1 MHRISKFSREVYQK
15 IYNAL
20 VPLDSFVVY
29 AFILLLVMF
38 AAYNLMIKNIGFYY
52 DDWEGVFLQKQ
63 NYSFLQVWNYFLIDR
78 PFSALVH
85 FVLNPLLGTKPA
97 SWRIAGML
105 VNWTAVL
112 FIVKSLLRI
121 WPKRIM
127 EIGWIGLMLAVYPG
141 ITRQF
146 VIRTSMVH
154 YISLLLFSIS
164 IWLMIKAV
172 QELKHRWVFL
182 AISLILSILQM
193 LIIEYFAG
201 LELIRGLILFYIF
214 KKEGKTTGKALK
226 DTFYTWFPFLFGFA
240 IFIIFRFSI
249 LPGIQQAGMVT
260 KNTPGVFTALLSNP
274 LQSIIYLMEVILQDV
289 VYAVLYVW
297 SQTIVPEQIDLQAMA
312 TLASWVVGALM
323 ALFAGVTISIW
334 QQKSGDE
341 ESAEPYPLFI
351 FLLCIFAMLLGG
363 LPIWAVGRQVIKG
376 LWASR
381 FLFGLVMG
389 AVPSVVLALSW
400 AFSKHRRKMYS
411 IVLSLL
417 LMSSIAFQFRTGKT
431 FALTWHYTR
440 DYFWQ
445 LKWRAPSL
453 VPGTFILSPYT
464 PYQFSADYEIAF
476 TTNIFFDAGN
486 QSENVSYWW
495 FDGPDDLLDFSK
507 NAYPDQLVID
517 HKFRNISFQSDLQ
530 HALAVIYK
538 PSRGCLQVLD
548 TAYVNEPLLLP
559 VEQQLFPVL
568 NTGLILND
576 STPVPLDIFGPEPD
590 RTWCYFYQSADRARS
605 NENWPEVIK
614 QWDIAKQEGLKTAYG
629 PEYLPFIEANAR
641 LTQWDDALE
650 FTEMAMATTE
660 KMEPFL
666 CTNWERIKTSTP
678 DSQEKSDVINS
689 VMDLLKCSE
698 LSESFQ

>member
-1 MHRISKFSREVYQK
+1 MHHISAYSRKVYQK
-15 IYNAL
+15 IYTAL
-20 VPLDSFVVY
+20 LPIDGFVAY

-38 AAYNLMIKNIGFYY
+38 AAYNLLIKNIGFYY

-63 NYSFLQVWNYFLIDR
+63 NYSFSQVWNYFLIDR
-78 PFSALVH
+78 PFSTLVH
-85 FVLNPLLGTKPA
+85 FALNPVLGTKPA

-105 VNWTAVL
+105 VNWAAVL
-112 FIVKSLLRI
+112 FVVKSLLRI

-164 IWLMIKAV
+164 IWLMIKSV
-172 QELKHRWVFL
+172 QEQKNRRVFL
-182 AISLILSILQM
+182 ALSLILSLLQM

-201 LELIRGLILFYIF
+201 LELIRGLLLLYLF
-214 KKEGKTTGKALK
+214 KKEGKTFSKALK
-226 DTFYTWFPFLFGFA
+226 ETIFNWIPFLIVFA
-240 IFIIFRFSI
+240 IFIVFRFFV
-249 LPGIQQAGMVT
+249 LPDIQHAGMVT
-260 KNTPGVFTALLSNP
+260 KNTPGVFTALHSNP
-274 LQSIIYLMEVILQDV
+274 LQSIIYLAEVVIQDA

-297 SQTIVPEQIDLQAMA
+297 SQTIVPEQINLQAMA

-323 ALFAGVTISIW
+323 ALVAGVTITIW
-334 QQKSGDE
+334 QQKSGE
-341 ESAEPYPLFI
+341 EKSAEQYPFFI

-363 LPIWAVGRQVIKG
+363 LPIWAVGRQAING

-389 AVPSVVLALSW
+389 AVPLVVLTLSW
-400 AFSKHRRKMYS
+400 AFSKQRRKMYS

-431 FALTWHYTR
+431 FALTWHYTQ

-476 TTNIFFDAGN
+476 TTNVFYDAGN

-495 FDGPDDLLDFSK
+495 FDGPDDLLDFSRK
-507 NAYPDQLVID
+507 TYPDQMVID
-517 HKFRNISFQSDLQ
+517 RHFRNISFQSDMQ

-538 PSRGCLQVLD
+538 PSRGCLQVVD
-548 TAYVNEPLLLP
+548 SAYLNQPLLLP
-559 VEQQLFPVL
+559 EEQQLFPVL
-568 NTGLILND
+568 NNGLILND
-576 STPVPLDIFGPEPD
+576 VTSVPEDIFGPEPD
-590 RTWCYFYQSADRARS
+590 RTWCYYFQSAELARS
-605 NENWPEVIK
+605 NEDWQKVIK
-614 QWDIAKQEGLKTAYG
+614 QWEKASQEGFKAAYG
-629 PEYLPFIEANAR
+629 SEYLPFIEANAHLDEWGKAME
-641 LTQWDDALE
+641 LTKIS
-650 FTEMAMATTE
+650 MVTTE

-666 CTNWERIKTSTP
+666 CTNWERIKTDTS
-678 DSQEKSDVINS
+678 DSQEKSIAIDS
-689 VMDLLKCSE
+689 VMDLLKCST
-698 LSESFQ
+698 LTESVQ

>member
-214 KKEGKTTGKALK
+214 KKEGKSTGKALK
-226 DTFYTWFPFLFGFA
+226 DTFFTWFPFLFGFA

-323 ALFAGVTISIW
+323 ALFAGVTITIW

-507 NAYPDQLVID
+507 NAYPDQMVID
-517 HKFRNISFQSDLQ
+517 HKFRNISFQSDMQ

-614 QWDIAKQEGLKTAYG
+614 QWDIAKQEGFKTAYG

>member
-1 MHRISKFSREVYQK
+1 MHRISKFSRNVYQK
-15 IYNAL
+15 FYTAL
-20 VPLDSFVVY
+20 EPIDGFVVY
-29 AFILLLVMF
+29 ALVLLLVMF

-63 NYSFLQVWNYFLIDR
+63 NYSFSQVWNYFLIDR
-78 PFSALVH
+78 PFSTIVH
-85 FVLNPLLGTKPA
+85 FALNPLLGTKPA

-105 VNWTAVL
+105 VNWAAVL
-112 FIVKSLLRI
+112 FVVKSLLRI

-164 IWLMIKAV
+164 VWIMIKAV
-172 QELKHRWVFL
+172 QERKHRWAFL
-182 AISLILSILQM
+182 AISLVLSLLQM

-214 KKEGKTTGKALK
+214 KKEGNSPIRVLK
-226 DTFYTWFPFLFGFA
+226 DTFFNWFPFLIIFA
-240 IFIIFRFSI
+240 LFIIYRLFI
-249 LPGIQQAGMVT
+249 LPDIQQAGMVS
-260 KNTPGVFTALLSNP
+260 KNTPEVFVALLSNP
-274 LQSIIYLMEVILQDV
+274 LQSIIYMAEVIFQDV

-297 SQTIVPEQIDLQAMA
+297 SQTIVPEQINLQAMA
-312 TLASWVVGALM
+312 TVASWVVGALM
-323 ALFAGVTISIW
+323 ALIAGVTISIW
-334 QQKSGDE
+334 QQKSGE
-341 ESAEPYPLFI
+341 EERSEPYPFFI
-351 FLLCIFAMLLGG
+351 FLLCVFAMLLGG
-363 LPIWAVGRQVIKG
+363 LPIWAVGRQAIKG

-389 AVPSVVLALSW
+389 AVPLVVLTLSW
-400 AFSKHRRKMYS
+400 AFSKQRRKMYS
-411 IVLSLL
+411 IFLSLL

-431 FALTWHYTR
+431 FALTWQYTR

-476 TTNIFFDAGN
+476 TANVFYDAGN

-495 FDGPDDLLDFSK
+495 FDGPDDLLDFST
-507 NAYPDQLVID
+507 NAYPDQKMID
-517 HKFRNISFQSDLQ
+517 HQFRNISFQSDMQ

-538 PSRGCLQVLD
+538 PSRGCLQVMD
-548 TAYVNEPLLLP
+548 AAYVAEPLLLP
-559 VEQQLFPVL
+559 EEQQLLSVL
-568 NTGLILND
+568 NSGLILND
-576 STPVPLDIFGPEPD
+576 VTPVPLDIFGPEPD
-590 RTWCYFYQSADRARS
+590 RTWCYYFQSADLARS
-605 NENWPEVIK
+605 NEDWPGVIN
-614 QWDIAKQEGLKTAYG
+614 QWDAAKQEGFETAYG
-629 PEYLPFIEANAR
+629 PEYLPFIEAKAHLNEWDNAME
-641 LTQWDDALE
+641 L
-650 FTEMAMATTE
+650 TEMAMTTTD

-666 CTNWERIKTSTP
+666 CTNWERIKSSTP
-678 DSQEKSDVINS
+678 DSQEKSIAIET
-689 VMDLLKCSE
+689 VMDLLKCSK
-698 LSESFQ
+698 LIKSLQ

>member
-1 MHRISKFSREVYQK
+1 MHRISKFPQKVYQK
-15 IYNAL
+15 IYTAL
-20 VPLDSFVVY
+20 EPIDGFVVY
-29 AFILLLVMF
+29 ALILFLVMF

-85 FVLNPLLGTKPA
+85 FFLNPLLGAKPA

-105 VNWTAVL
+105 VNWAAVL

-172 QELKHRWVFL
+172 QERNQRWVLL
-182 AISLILSILQM
+182 ALSLVLSLLQM
-193 LIIEYFAG
+193 LLIEYFAG
-201 LELIRGLILFYIF
+201 LELIRGLILFYLF
-214 KKEGKTTGKALK
+214 KKEGKATGKAVK
-226 DTFYTWFPFLFGFA
+226 DAFFYWIPYL
-240 IFIIFRFSI
+240 IIFGLFIFFRLSI
-249 LPGIQQAGMVT
+249 LPGIQQAGMVS
-260 KNTPGVFTALLSNP
+260 KNTLGVISALLSNP
-274 LQSIIYLMEVILQDV
+274 LLSIVHQMEVILQDV

-312 TLASWVVGALM
+312 TIASWVVGALV
-323 ALFAGVTISIW
+323 ALLAGVYITIW
-334 QQKSGDE
+334 QQKSGDD
-341 ESAEPYPLFI
+341 ESAEPYPFFI
-351 FLLCIFAMLLGG
+351 FLMCIFAMLLGG

-376 LWASR
+376 MWASR

-389 AVPSVVLALSW
+389 AVPLVVLTLSW
-400 AFSKHRRKMYS
+400 AFSKQRRKMYS

-431 FALTWHYTR
+431 FALTWHYAK

-476 TTNIFFDAGN
+476 TANVFYDAGN

-507 NAYPDQLVID
+507 NAYPDQMTID
-517 HKFRNISFQSDLQ
+517 HKFRDISFQSDME

-548 TAYVNEPLLLP
+548 TAYTNEPLLLP
-559 VEQQLFPVL
+559 EERQLFPVL
-568 NTGLILND
+568 NSGLISNGK
-576 STPVPLDIFGPEPD
+576 TPVPLDIFGPEPD
-590 RTWCYFYQSADRARS
+590 RTWCYYYQSAELARS
-605 NENWPEVIK
+605 NKDWSEVIK
-614 QWDIAKQEGLKTAYG
+614 KWDTANQAGFKAAYG
-629 PEYLPFIEANAR
+629 PEYLPFIEANACLNKWGDAME
-641 LTQWDDALE
+641 LTQ
-650 FTEMAMATTE
+650 MAMATTE

-666 CTNWERIKTSTP
+666 CTNWERIMTTIP
-678 DSQEKSDVINS
+678 DSQEKSIAVDT
-689 VMDLLKCSE
+689 VMNLLNCRSLGE
-698 LSESFQ
+698 

>member
-1 MHRISKFSREVYQK
+1 MHQISEFSRKVYQK
-15 IYNAL
+15 IYTAFGRI
-20 VPLDSFVVY
+20 DGFVAY

-38 AAYNLMIKNIGFYY
+38 AAYNLMIKYIGFYY

-78 PFSALVH
+78 PFSSLVH
-85 FVLNPLLGTKPA
+85 FVLNPLLGTRPA

-105 VNWTAVL
+105 VNWAAVI
-112 FIVKSLLRI
+112 FIVKSFLRI

-127 EIGWIGLMLAVYPG
+127 EIAWIGLMLAVYPG

-172 QELKHRWVFL
+172 QEQEHRKVFL
-182 AISLILSILQM
+182 AISLVLSLLQM

-201 LELIRGLILFYIF
+201 LELIRGLILLYLF
-214 KKEGKTTGKALK
+214 KKEGKTLGKALK
-226 DTFYTWFPFLFGFA
+226 NTFFYWFSFLFIFA
-240 IFIIFRFSI
+240 IFIIYRISI
-249 LPGIQQAGMVT
+249 LPGIQQAGMVA
-260 KNTPGVFTALLSNP
+260 KNTPGVITAVLTNP
-274 LQSIIYLMEVILQDV
+274 IQSIINLAEVIIQDV

-297 SQTIVPEQIDLQAMA
+297 SQTFVPEQIDLQSKA
-312 TLASWVVGALM
+312 TLASWAVGALM
-323 ALFAGVTISIW
+323 ALSAGVIVAIW
-334 QQKSGDE
+334 QQKTGDD
-341 ESAEPYPLFI
+341 ESAESYPFFI
-351 FLLCIFAMLLGG
+351 LMMCIFAMLLGG
-363 LPIWAVGRQVIKG
+363 LPIWAVGRQAIKG

-389 AVPSVVLALSW
+389 AVPLVVLTLSW
-400 AFSKHRRKMYS
+400 EFSKQRRKLYP

-431 FALTWHYTR
+431 FALTWQYTR

-476 TTNIFFDAGN
+476 ATNVFYDSGN
-486 QSENVSYWW
+486 QDENVSYWW
-495 FDGPDDLLDFSK
+495 FDGPDDLLDFTEK
-507 NAYPDQLVID
+507 AYPLQKVID
-517 HKFRNISFQSDLQ
+517 HHFRNISFQSDMQ

-548 TAYVNEPLLLP
+548 ATYLNEPLLLI
-559 VEQQLFPVL
+559 EEKQLFPVL
-568 NTGLILND
+568 NSGLILND
-576 STPVPLDIFGPEPD
+576 NTSVPLDVFGPEPD
-590 RTWCYFYQSADRARS
+590 RTWCYYYQSADLARS
-605 NENWPEVIK
+605 NENWKEVIK
-614 QWDIAKQEGLKTAYG
+614 QWDTASQEGFKAAYG

-641 LTQWDDALE
+641 LNQWNNAVEL
-650 FTEMAMATTE
+650 TEMAMVTTE

-666 CTNWERIKTSTP
+666 CSNWERIKSSTP
-678 DSQEKSDVINS
+678 NSQEKDITFDK
-689 VMDLLKCSE
+689 VMDLLKCSV
-698 LSESFQ
+698 LPKSLQ

>member
-1 MHRISKFSREVYQK
+1 MHRISKFSRNVYQK
-15 IYNAL
+15 FYTAL
-20 VPLDSFVVY
+20 EPIDGFVVY
-29 AFILLLVMF
+29 ALVLLLVMF

-63 NYSFLQVWNYFLIDR
+63 NYSFSQVWNYFLIDR
-78 PFSALVH
+78 PFSTIVH
-85 FVLNPLLGTKPA
+85 FALNPLLGTKPA

-105 VNWTAVL
+105 VNWAAVL
-112 FIVKSLLRI
+112 FVVKSLLRI

-164 IWLMIKAV
+164 VWIMIKAV
-172 QELKHRWVFL
+172 QERKHRWAFL
-182 AISLILSILQM
+182 AISLVLSLLQM

-214 KKEGKTTGKALK
+214 KKEGNSPIRVLK
-226 DTFYTWFPFLFGFA
+226 DTFFNWFPFLIIFA
-240 IFIIFRFSI
+240 LFIIYRLFI
-249 LPGIQQAGMVT
+249 LPDIQQAGMVS
-260 KNTPGVFTALLSNP
+260 KNTPEVFVALLSNP
-274 LQSIIYLMEVILQDV
+274 LQSIIYMAEVIFQDV

-297 SQTIVPEQIDLQAMA
+297 SQTIVPEQINLQAMA
-312 TLASWVVGALM
+312 TVASWVVGALM
-323 ALFAGVTISIW
+323 ALIAGVTISIW
-334 QQKSGDE
+334 QQKSGE
-341 ESAEPYPLFI
+341 EERSEPYPFFI
-351 FLLCIFAMLLGG
+351 FLLCVFAMLLGG
-363 LPIWAVGRQVIKG
+363 LPIWAVGRQAIKG

-389 AVPSVVLALSW
+389 AVPLVVLTLSW
-400 AFSKHRRKMYS
+400 AFSKQRRKMYS
-411 IVLSLL
+411 IFLSLL

-431 FALTWHYTR
+431 FALTWQYTR

-476 TTNIFFDAGN
+476 TANVFYDAGN

-495 FDGPDDLLDFSK
+495 FDGPDDLLDFST
-507 NAYPDQLVID
+507 NAYPDQKMID
-517 HKFRNISFQSDLQ
+517 HQFRNISFQSDMQ

-538 PSRGCLQVLD
+538 PSRGCLQVMD
-548 TAYVNEPLLLP
+548 AAYVAEPLLLP
-559 VEQQLFPVL
+559 EEQQLLPVL
-568 NTGLILND
+568 NSGLILND
-576 STPVPLDIFGPEPD
+576 VTPVPLDIFGPEPD
-590 RTWCYFYQSADRARS
+590 RTWCYYFQSADLARS
-605 NENWPEVIK
+605 NEDWPGVIN
-614 QWDIAKQEGLKTAYG
+614 QWDAAKQEGFETAYG
-629 PEYLPFIEANAR
+629 PEYLPFIEAKAHLNEWDNAME
-641 LTQWDDALE
+641 L
-650 FTEMAMATTE
+650 TEMAMTTTD

-666 CTNWERIKTSTP
+666 CTNWERIKSSTP
-678 DSQEKSDVINS
+678 DSQEKSIAIET
-689 VMDLLKCSE
+689 VMDLLKCSA
-698 LSESFQ
+698 LTESLK